1 MSDDAVPAAAAAPS
15 PAAARLSPSG
25 SLLGHLRA
33 ELQQHLPF
41 SAMAAE
47 HVEQFLAAA
56 SQRYHAPGERVLDP
70 ASGPVQELLCVRRGS
85 ISGRRGLADS
95 TGPIE
100 YVAGDLFPV
109 GALLAGRAV
118 TATYTANEDT
128 FCLCLPA
135 AAAHALVRV
144 SAPFADFLNGRVLN
158 FLELSR
164 RATQAAFASQTLA
177 EQSLETRLAEL
188 PPKAPLVVG
197 PETPLAEA
205 LTRMHERRVG
215 SVLVQD
221 AAGGVR
227 GILTRHDILGRVT
240 LPQRPLSTPI
250 REVMSA
256 PVHTLDDGHRLSDAA
271 MLMSRHGLRHV
282 PVLRAGRV
290 VNIVSERDLFALQRL
305 SLKQLGSSLRT
316 APDEATLVQLAASIR
331 EFARNLL
338 GQGVHARQL
347 TELVSHLNDLLAVRL
362 VELVAAR
369 RGLNLARAGW
379 LAFGSEG
386 RGEQTVATDQD
397 NGLVFESSSPD
408 ADRPAWLAFGREVN
422 EALDRAGYPLCRGG
436 VMAGNP
442 ACCLSVDEWTE
453 RIGGWIEHG
462 APEDLL
468 AASIYFDL
476 RPIAGQLE
484 LAAPLRR
491 LIAQAPA
498 RVPRFI
504 KQMADNSLRHG
515 PPLNWRG
522 GLDPTEDGEHA
533 WIDLKLQGTAIFVD
547 VARLYAL
554 AHGLPALGTRERL
567 EAVAPLLGVAPR
579 ESGSWVAS
587 FEFLQMLRLQL
598 QLGQRGSVPGRGD
611 NPNRID
617 VRRLNDIDR
626 RLLKESLRS
635 ARTLQQR
642 LQMDYQR

>member
-1 MSDDAVPAAAAAPS
+1 MSEATSSAPRS
-15 PAAARLSPSG
+15 SPS
-25 SLLGHLRA
+25 SALLGHLRA
-33 ELQQHLPF
+33 ELVQHQPF
-41 SAMAAE
+41 AAMQPA
-47 HVEQFLAAA
+47 HVDQFLEQA
-56 SQRYHAPGERVLDP
+56 SQQYFAPGEVVLDP
-70 ASGPVQELLCVRRGS
+70 ASGPVRALLCVRRGS
-85 ISGRRGLADS
+85 ISGRRGVADS

-128 FCLCLPA
+128 FCLSLPA
-135 AAAHALVRV
+135 AAAQALVRQ
-144 SAPFADFLNGRVLN
+144 SAPFADFLNGRVLQ

-177 EQSLETRLAEL
+177 EQSLETLLSEL
-188 PPKAPLVVG
+188 PPKTPLVCA
-197 PETPLAEA
+197 PHTPLAEA
-205 LTRMHERRVG
+205 LARMHERRVG
-215 SVLVQD
+215 SVLVQGE
-221 AAGGVR
+221 GGR
-227 GILTRHDILGRVT
+227 IEGILTRHDILGRVT
-240 LPQRPLSTPI
+240 LPQRPLTTPI
-250 REVMSA
+250 AEVMSQ
-256 PVHTLDDGHRLSDAA
+256 PVHTLDDAHRLSDAA
-271 MLMSRHGLRHV
+271 MLMSRHGVRHV
-282 PVLRAGRV
+282 PVLREGRV

-305 SLKQLGSSLRT
+305 SLKQLGSSLRG
-316 APDEATLVQLAASIR
+316 APDEATLVGLAASIR

-347 TELVSHLNDLLAVRL
+347 TELVSHLNDLLAERL
-362 VELVAAR
+362 VELIAAR
-369 RGLNLARAGW
+369 RGLDLGRACW

-386 RGEQTVATDQD
+386 RSEQTVATDQD
-397 NGLVFESSSPD
+397 NGLVFVSEQPEH
-408 ADRPAWLAFGREVN
+408 DRAQWLAFGAEVN
-422 EALDRAGYPLCRGG
+422 AALDRAGYPLCKGG

-442 ACCLSVDEWTE
+442 TCCLTVAEWSE
-453 RIGGWIEHG
+453 RIGHWIEHG
-462 APEDLL
+462 APQDLL

-476 RPIAGQLE
+476 RPIAGHLA
-484 LAAPLRR
+484 LAAPLER

-522 GLDPTEDGEHA
+522 GLDPTVEGDHA

-554 AHGLPALGTRERL
+554 AHGLPARGTRARL
-567 EAVAPLLGVAPR
+567 EAAAPLMGATDR
-579 ESGSWVAS
+579 ESSSWVAS

-598 QLGQRGSVPGRGD
+598 QLGHRGAMPGEGD

-617 VRRLNDIDR
+617 VKHLNDIDR

-635 ARTLQQR
+635 ARELQQR
-642 LQMDYQR
+642 LQLDYQR

>member
-1 MSDDAVPAAAAAPS
+1 MSEATPSTSRNSPS
-15 PAAARLSPSG
+15 PA
-25 SLLGHLRA
+25 LLGHLRA
-33 ELQQHLPF
+33 ELVQHQPF
-41 SAMAAE
+41 AAMQPA
-47 HVEQFLAAA
+47 HVDQFLEHA
-56 SQRYHAPGERVLDP
+56 SQQYFAPGEVVLDP
-70 ASGPVQELLCVRRGS
+70 ASGPVQALLCVRRGS
-85 ISGRRGLADS
+85 ISGRRGVADS

-128 FCLCLPA
+128 FCLSLPA
-135 AAAHALVRV
+135 AAAQALVRQ

-177 EQSLETRLAEL
+177 EQSLETLLSEL
-188 PPKAPLVVG
+188 PPKTPLVCE
-197 PETPLAEA
+197 PHTPLAEA
-205 LTRMHERRVG
+205 LVRMHERRVG
-215 SVLVQD
+215 SVLVQGAD
-221 AAGGVR
+221 GR
-227 GILTRHDILGRVT
+227 IEGILTRHDILGRVT
-240 LPQRPLSTPI
+240 LPQRPLTTPI
-250 REVMSA
+250 AEVMST

-271 MLMSRHGLRHV
+271 MLMSRHGVRHV
-282 PVLRAGRV
+282 PVLREGRV

-305 SLKQLGSSLRT
+305 SLKQLGSSLRG
-316 APDEATLVQLAASIR
+316 APDEATLVGLAASIR

-347 TELVSHLNDLLAVRL
+347 TELVSHLNDLLAERL
-362 VELVAAR
+362 VEIVAAR
-369 RGLNLARAGW
+369 RGLDLGRACW

-386 RGEQTVATDQD
+386 RSEQTVATDQD
-397 NGLVFESSSPD
+397 NGLVFDSAEPER
-408 ADRPAWLAFGREVN
+408 DRPQWLAFGAEVN
-422 EALDRAGYPLCRGG
+422 AALDRAGYPLCKGG

-442 ACCLSVDEWTE
+442 ACCLTAAEWSE
-453 RIGGWIEHG
+453 RIGHWIEHG
-462 APEDLL
+462 APQDLL
-468 AASIYFDL
+468 DASIYFDL
-476 RPIAGQLE
+476 RPIAGHLA
-484 LAAPLRR
+484 LAAPLER

-522 GLDPTEDGEHA
+522 GLDATDDGPHA

-554 AHGLPALGTRERL
+554 AHGLPARGTRARL
-567 EAVAPLLGVAPR
+567 EAAAPLMGATDR
-579 ESGSWVAS
+579 ESSSWVAS

-598 QLGQRGSVPGRGD
+598 QLGHRGAVPGQGD

-617 VRRLNDIDR
+617 VKRLNDIDR

-642 LQMDYQR
+642 LQLDYQR